1 MFSIVFNAHLSMS
14 FPDQAALCGS
24 CWPIYGGDLPLGRLE
39 QISCVV
45 GPILAPPFFFM
56 TLVSGSTVPSTH
68 HGLLV
73 DRNDSL
79 DASINRMPA
88 ESVARKVNLAIL

>member
-1 MFSIVFNAHLSMS
+1 
-14 FPDQAALCGS
+14 
-24 CWPIYGGDLPLGRLE
+24 
-39 QISCVV
+39 
-45 GPILAPPFFFM
+45 M
-56 TLVSGSTVPSTH
+56 TLVSGSMVPSTH

-88 ESVARKVNLAIL
+88 ESVVRKVNLAILYALKHLDLNNDQDVVQNHIVASLSLSHIHARFEH